1 MSKEWLAKKVWGGKS
16 TVNDWMMK
24 YIGLPI
30 VWGWLMAALG
40 IVAMGVYDPDAVMPM
55 LEGYIALLAIVGT
68 LATLIVTSMLEL
80 WKTEQT
86 QEIATMEDRIAH
98 RHKMEE
104 MEMAHVYR
112 LAEIA
117 ATGEY
122 VSVTNDKISEEI
134 GLSDP
139 TTTKKS
145 KSEK

>member
-1 MSKEWLAKKVWGGKS
+1 MTKGKKTVWGGKA

-40 IVAMGVYDPDAVMPM
+40 IVAMGVYEPDAVMPM

-86 QEIATMEDRIAH
+86 QEIGTMEDRIAH
-98 RHKMEE
+98 RHRMEE
-104 MEMAHVYR
+104 MEMAHLHR
-112 LAEIA
+112 LEQIA

-122 VSVTNDKISEEI
+122 VNKENDKINTQI
-134 GLSDP
+134 GMKDK
-139 TTTKKS
+139 T
-145 KSEK
+145 KSE

>member
-1 MSKEWLAKKVWGGKS
+1 MTKGKKTVWGGKA

-30 VWGWLMAALG
+30 VWGWLIAALG
-40 IVAMGVYDPDAVMPM
+40 IVAMGVYDPTAVMPM

-86 QEIATMEDRIAH
+86 QEIGTMEDRIAH
-98 RHKMEE
+98 RHRMEE
-104 MEMAHVYR
+104 MEMAHLHR
-112 LAEIA
+112 LEQIA

-122 VSVTNDKISEEI
+122 VNKENEKINTQIGMEDK
-134 GLSDP
+134 
-139 TTTKKS
+139 KKR
-145 KSEK
+145 

>member
-1 MSKEWLAKKVWGGKS
+1 MNMRKSGTKVWGGKS
-16 TVNDWMMK
+16 TVNDWMMR

-30 VWGWLMAALG
+30 VWGWLVAALG
-40 IVAMGVYDPDAVMPM
+40 IVAMGVYDPNAVMPM

>member
-1 MSKEWLAKKVWGGKS
+1 
-16 TVNDWMMK
+16 
-24 YIGLPI
+24 
-30 VWGWLMAALG
+30 
-40 IVAMGVYDPDAVMPM
+40 
-55 LEGYIALLAIVGT
+55 
-68 LATLIVTSMLEL
+68 
-80 WKTEQT
+80 
-86 QEIATMEDRIAH
+86 
-98 RHKMEE
+98 MEE

>member
-1 MSKEWLAKKVWGGKS
+1 MWGGKA
-16 TVNDWMMK
+16 TVSDWMLR

-104 MEMAHVYR
+104 MEMAHVYK

-117 ATGEY
+117 ATDEY
-122 VSVTNDKISEEI
+122 VSVENDKISKE
-134 GLSDP
+134 LCL
-139 TTTKKS
+139 
-145 KSEK
+145 

>member
-1 MSKEWLAKKVWGGKS
+1 MTKVWGGKA
-16 TVNDWMMK
+16 TVNDWMMR

-30 VWGWLMAALG
+30 VWGWLLAALG
-40 IVAMGVYDPDAVMPM
+40 IVAMGVYDPDSVMPM

>member
-1 MSKEWLAKKVWGGKS
+1 MARKPTKVWGGKA
-16 TVNDWMMK
+16 TVNDWMMR

-30 VWGWLMAALG
+30 VWGWLIAALG
-40 IVAMGVYDPDAVMPM
+40 IVAMGVYDPDSVMPM

-104 MEMAHVYR
+104 MEMAHVYK

-117 ATGEY
+117 ATDEY
-122 VSVTNDKISEEI
+122 VSVENDKISKDS
-134 GLSDP
+134 GMDDKPSS
-139 TTTKKS
+139 KS
-145 KSEK
+145 KK